1 MQIRHV
7 IPALALAAATL
18 VAGFVPG
25 AARAGLGQEARI
37 TEPLIGIGMAWE
49 ISEVCPDI
57 SARKLRGLTAL
68 MSLRATARGLGYSEA
83 QIDDWIDDDAE
94 KDRLEAIARRRL
106 AQKGAARGDVAAHC
120 ALGRAEISAGSQ
132 VGRLLSAR

>member
-1 MQIRHV
+1 MRV
-7 IPALALAAATL
+7 TPYLSALALAAVTL
-18 VAGFVPG
+18 FAGLVPG
-25 AARAGLGQEARI
+25 TARAGLGQEARI

-68 MSLRATARGLGYSEA
+68 MSLRSQARRLGYSEA
-83 QIDDWIDDDAE
+83 QIDAWIDDDAE
-94 KDRLEAIARRRL
+94 KDRLEGIARQRL
-106 AQKGAARGDVAAHC
+106 AARGAARGDVAAHC
-120 ALGRAEISAGSQ
+120 AVGRAEIAAGTQ